1 MNSGIY
7 KITNK
12 VNGKFYIGSSNNIKR
27 RWMHHKSN
35 LRNGTHV
42 NIHLQRSYDKHGES
56 SFVYELIK
64 PIDPVPS
71 LILEEEQKIL
81 DSYQG
86 EKWSNLYNIAPHACS
101 GMKGRAHTREVKDL
115 LSEKLSG
122 EKHPHYGK
130 PVSEEWRRN
139 ISKKKKRFTD
149 EQEASFRQRWLS
161 GESKGSIAKEI
172 GVHTTTITR
181 AIERAERFNY

>member
-27 RWMHHKSN
+27 RWGHHKSN
-35 LRNGTHV
+35 LRSGTHT
-42 NIHLQRSYDKHGES
+42 NYHLQNSYDKHGEDQFE
-56 SFVYELIK
+56 FVLI
-64 PIDPVPS
+64 
-71 LILEEEQKIL
+71 EEVRRANLLAKEQEYL
-81 DSYQG
+81 DEAFGGDQ
-86 EKWSNLYNIAPHACS
+86 EIYNISRVAGSPMA
-101 GMKGRAHTREVKDL
+101 GLNHTEEVKQL

-122 EKHPHYGK
+122 ENHPHYGK
-130 PVSEEWRRN
+130 PVSEEWRRK
-139 ISKKKKRFTD
+139 ISKSNKRFTD
-149 EQEASFRQRWLS
+149 EQEASFRERWLS
-161 GESKGSIAKEI
+161 GETKGSIAKEI

>member
-35 LRNGTHV
+35 LRNGTHT
-42 NIHLQRSYDKHGES
+42 NFHLQNSYDKHGEDQFE
-56 SFVYELIK
+56 FVLI
-64 PIDPVPS
+64 
-71 LILEEEQKIL
+71 EEVRRANLLAKEQEYL
-81 DSYQG
+81 DEAFRGGQ
-86 EKWSNLYNIAPHACS
+86 EIYNISRVAGSPMT
-101 GMKGRAHTREVKDL
+101 GLNHTEEVKQL

-122 EKHPHYGK
+122 ENHPHYGK

-149 EQEASFRQRWLS
+149 EEESSFRDRWKS
-161 GESKGSIAKEI
+161 GEAKSSIAKDV
-172 GVHTTTITR
+172 GVHITTITR

>member
-27 RWMHHKSN
+27 RWRHHKSN
-35 LRNGTHV
+35 LRSGTHT
-42 NIHLQRSYDKHGES
+42 NSHLQNSYDKHGEDQ
-56 SFVYELIK
+56 FEFLLI
-64 PIDPVPS
+64 
-71 LILEEEQKIL
+71 EEVRRVNLLAKEQEYL
-81 DSYQG
+81 DEAFGGDQ
-86 EKWSNLYNIAPHACS
+86 EIYNISRVAGSPMA
-101 GMKGRAHTREVKDL
+101 GLNHTEEVKQL

-122 EKHPHYGK
+122 ENHPHYGK
-130 PVSEEWRRN
+130 PVSEEWRRK
-139 ISKKKKRFTD
+139 ISKSNKRSTD
-149 EQEASFRQRWLS
+149 EQEASFRERWLS
-161 GESKGSIAKEI
+161 GETKGSIAKEI

>member
-35 LRNGTHV
+35 LRNGTHT
-42 NIHLQRSYDKHGES
+42 NFHLQNSYDKHGEDQFE
-56 SFVYELIK
+56 FVLI
-64 PIDPVPS
+64 
-71 LILEEEQKIL
+71 EEVRRANLLAKEQEYL
-81 DSYQG
+81 DEAFGGDQ
-86 EKWSNLYNIAPHACS
+86 EIYNISRVAGSPMA
-101 GMKGRAHTREVKDL
+101 GLNHTEEVRQL

-122 EKHPHYGK
+122 KNHPHYGK
-130 PVSEEWRRN
+130 PVSEEWRRK
-139 ISKKKKRFTD
+139 ISKSTKRFTD
-149 EQEASFRQRWLS
+149 EEESSFRDRWKS
-161 GESKGSIAKEI
+161 GETKSSIAKEI
-172 GVHTTTITR
+172 GVHITTITR